1 MTNFFL
7 RNTNTRILNE
17 NSYITTPMIVAQS
30 RDRDFDVTLKREFQG
45 IPNQIGQNL
54 PNAPRIANELT
65 GHEHVIINKQIN
77 ALLLGR

>member
-17 NSYITTPMIVAQS
+17 NSYITTPMIVTQP
-30 RDRDFDVTLKREFQG
+30 RDSNFNVTLKREFQG

-54 PNAPRIANELT
+54 PNAPWIANELT
-65 GHEHVIINKQIN
+65 GHEHVIVNKQIN